1 MLGLLGR
8 SRTCGP
14 SVCRLLETWM
24 LAINSEIVA
33 KAGKYIDIL
42 LLSRA
47 YDNYQDDFAAGND
60 GNPAWLARKSC
71 NYLTATTKV
80 TIDYGI

>member
-1 MLGLLGR
+1 
-8 SRTCGP
+8 
-14 SVCRLLETWM
+14 M

-33 KAGKYIDIL
+33 KAGKYIDII

-80 TIDYGI
+80 TIDYGILYRVPLLYFLRLVLVLEI

>member
-1 MLGLLGR
+1 
-8 SRTCGP
+8 
-14 SVCRLLETWM
+14 M

-33 KAGKYIDIL
+33 KAGKYIDII

-80 TIDYGI
+80 TIDYGFLYRVSHRISLIGG